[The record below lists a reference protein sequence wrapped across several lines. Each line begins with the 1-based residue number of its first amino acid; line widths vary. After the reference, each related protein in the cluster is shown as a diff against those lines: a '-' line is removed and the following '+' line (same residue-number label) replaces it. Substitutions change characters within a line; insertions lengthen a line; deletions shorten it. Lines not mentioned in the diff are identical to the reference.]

1 MHNPKP
7 DFMAESIPSDPVYS
21 RNVLEMLAV
30 ANEYCVFVEQADDAT
45 TDDLCGFF
53 QKICPLLYLKGALLP
68 VIEPANPE
76 ANERFVTEEKWEMV
90 FNSLRAKFQPSD
102 EFWFADAAFEESP
115 EILKASLAEHFTDIY
130 QDLKDYLILYQK
142 NSVAAKENAVAE
154 CRRLFASH
162 WGIRISNVQKPLHH
176 LIYPDLSETED
187 LF

>member
-1 MHNPKP
+1 MP
-7 DFMAESIPSDPVYS
+7 ESIPSDPVYS

-30 ANEYCVFVEQADDAT
+30 ANEYCVFVEKADEYSADDIF
-45 TDDLCGFF
+45 GFF

-68 VIEPANPE
+68 IIEPGNPD

-90 FNSLRAKFQPSD
+90 FNSLRAKFLPSD

-130 QDLKDYLILYQK
+130 QDLKDFLILYQR
-142 NSVAAKENAVAE
+142 NSIAAKENAVAE

-162 WGIRISNVQKPLHH
+162 WGIRIAYVQNPLHH
-176 LIYPDLSETED
+176 MIYPDLPETED